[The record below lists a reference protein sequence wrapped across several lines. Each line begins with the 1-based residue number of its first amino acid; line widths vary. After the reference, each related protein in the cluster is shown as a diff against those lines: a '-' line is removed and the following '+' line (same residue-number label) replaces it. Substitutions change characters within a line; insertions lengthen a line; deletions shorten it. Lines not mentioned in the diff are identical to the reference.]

1 MQNSPI
7 RQVQYSDEMD
17 WSPSQP
23 QHRAFRT
30 EQSPPKPFSQSP
42 TQDGN
47 PFWYK
52 VPAAPTNPAHK
63 LRNAPNKPII
73 QPKIS
78 EDDGFA
84 SFRPRPRK
92 VSNKER
98 EPENSQDVSFKN
110 PSFFA
115 QEENDDANS
124 LADLLTQSFS
134 LKSESQPVPEP
145 PKPSMW
151 TVQPPDRQAPR
162 RNLEL
167 IALLA
172 CLPTWLFISWLSLF
186 KLELQSIVLVVTGA
200 IALSGTGTGRQM
212 TEEEEPS
219 LSEAVLSALGVIEL
233 AAVCW
238 VMWELWKGQME
249 VTAYGASV
257 IGVVLVHQGL
267 KSRSMKD

>member
-1 MQNSPI
+1 
-7 RQVQYSDEMD
+7 
-17 WSPSQP
+17 
-23 QHRAFRT
+23 
-30 EQSPPKPFSQSP
+30 
-42 TQDGN
+42 
-47 PFWYK
+47 
-52 VPAAPTNPAHK
+52 
-63 LRNAPNKPII
+63 
-73 QPKIS
+73 
-78 EDDGFA
+78 
-84 SFRPRPRK
+84 
-92 VSNKER
+92 
-98 EPENSQDVSFKN
+98 
-110 PSFFA
+110 
-115 QEENDDANS
+115 
-124 LADLLTQSFS
+124 
-134 LKSESQPVPEP
+134 
-145 PKPSMW
+145 MW
-151 TVQPPDRQAPR
+151 TVQLPDRQAPR